1 MDNQNEMLE
10 AVQYIGTRLLDISIS
25 LKETNYILKNLDKG
39 ISNIA
44 DSNIINNRRISK
56 ALDKLENRFAKT
68 HWDKL
73 LDEIDGKEG

>member
-68 HWDKL
+68 
-73 LDEIDGKEG
+73 

>member
-1 MDNQNEMLE
+1 MLE